1 MLGHES
7 SGTIVEVGSAVK
19 NVQVGDR
26 VAIEPGVPCRRCDY
40 CRSGQYNLCADT
52 VFAATPPWD
61 GTLSKYYTVAAD
73 YVYPLPEHL
82 SMEEGAL
89 VEPMAVA
96 VQVAKVADL
105 RANQV
110 VVVFG
115 CGPIGLLCQAVAKAY
130 GAKTVI
136 GVGRSEIS
144 PSQHL
149 MLIFVRCRSHSTRA
163 CKDIRR

>member
-1 MLGHES
+1 
-7 SGTIVEVGSAVK
+7 VEIGSAVN
-19 NVQVGDR
+19 NVHVGQR

-40 CRSGQYNLCADT
+40 CRSGQYNLCGDT

-61 GTLSKYYTVAAD
+61 GTLSKFYTVASD
-73 YVYPLPEHL
+73 FVYPIPEHM

-105 RANQV
+105 RASQT

-115 CGPIGLLCQAVAKAY
+115 CGPIGLLSQAVANAY
-130 GAKTVI
+130 GAKKVI
-136 GVGRSEIS
+136 GVG
-144 PSQHL
+144 
-149 MLIFVRCRSHSTRA
+149 
-163 CKDIRR
+163 